1 MRDRNDDPEENTG
14 RSPLREGAGVR
25 KKARVAR
32 KRPRQRPSFFDE
44 EQADAWGEAEP
55 SSPVSGDE
63 GWEATVAAAME
74 IEAEA
79 GRPAEP
85 EEYEDADAEPEVE
98 RVTVADTDDHEL
110 RPARTRRDERPGGG
124 GGRRVP
130 LALPLAIAGALL
142 TVVVA
147 GIFTS
152 LSKIDYTDFV
162 FWLVLFTLAAH
173 FDLKLRGGGMISLG
187 IAPLLGALIA
197 LPVNIPDVPYSKIA
211 ASGCVQVVWI
221 FVLGTIVT
229 MITRMFS
236 ELTREDVVGLLTD
249 LTGVG
254 FMALVFYVLM
264 QLFPQKP
271 ELLGHYTPALLV
283 TLTFCGG
290 ALYAFYLLKL
300 TYMQAQEGYFSPGL
314 YLQSAVRR
322 SLLPFLTICLL
333 GTLMGMVFVGIGI
346 WWVLFALPLLLALQY
361 AFNRVAATDLY
372 LLETIRVLAA
382 IPEETGMIERGHAE
396 SVARLSEGVAQ
407 ELGLSP
413 EDKKQIEYAAY
424 LHDIGAI
431 TRGAD
436 VDEDQRQLT
445 ETEGVITGGV
455 DILGQVEYLGVAAEI
470 LRGREGLRDRV
481 EDVDKRRA
489 VSVGAGILKAVDD
502 FESLLRGE
510 EGREPMSE
518 SAALTEMNLER
529 GVRYDSK
536 VLRAIARV
544 CPRLP
549 KEGLTPSVGGFTEE
563 SEFWSEQ

>member
-1 MRDRNDDPEENTG
+1 
-14 RSPLREGAGVR
+14 
-25 KKARVAR
+25 VAR
-32 KRPRQRPSFFDE
+32 KKPRQRSSFLDEGPSDVWE
-44 EQADAWGEAEP
+44 DSEP
-55 SSPVSGDE
+55 SRPVDEDE

-74 IEAEA
+74 IEAEE
-79 GRPAEP
+79 GGDAETP
-85 EEYEDADAEPEVE
+85 QRVDTGTEPEVGPVAGPDAEEFDIGPPRDRREE
-98 RVTVADTDDHEL
+98 RL
-110 RPARTRRDERPGGG
+110 GGG

-130 LALPLAIAGALL
+130 LALPLAILGAVV

-147 GIFTS
+147 GISTS

-173 FDLKLRGGGMISLG
+173 FDLKLRGGGVVSLG
-187 IAPLLGALIA
+187 IAPLIGALIA

-236 ELTREDVVGLLTD
+236 ELTRDDVVGLLTD

-283 TLTFCGG
+283 TLGFCGG
-290 ALYAFYLLKL
+290 ALYGFYLLKL

-322 SLLPFLTICLL
+322 SILPFLTVGML

-346 WWVLFALPLLLALQY
+346 WWVLFVIPLLLVLQY
-361 AFNRVAATDLY
+361 AFNRVAATDQY

-382 IPEETGMIERGHAE
+382 IPEETGMLERGHAE
-396 SVARLSEGVAQ
+396 RVARLSEGVAQ

-413 EDKKQIEYAAY
+413 EDKKQVEYAAY
-424 LHDIGAI
+424 LHDMGAVV
-431 TRGAD
+431 TRGTG
-436 VDEDQRQLT
+436 VDEDQRQLS
-445 ETEGVITGGV
+445 EIEGVITGGV

-481 EDVDKRRA
+481 VDVDKRRA

-502 FESLLRGE
+502 FESLLRGD

-544 CPRLP
+544 YPRLP
-549 KEGLTPSVGGFTEE
+549 KEGLTPGVGGFTEE
-563 SEFWSEQ
+563 PEFWSEQ